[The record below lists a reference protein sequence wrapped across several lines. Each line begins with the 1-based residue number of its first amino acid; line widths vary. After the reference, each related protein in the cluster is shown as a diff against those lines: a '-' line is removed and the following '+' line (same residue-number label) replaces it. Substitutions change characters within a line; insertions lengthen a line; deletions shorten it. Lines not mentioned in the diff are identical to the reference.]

1 MKYLFFL
8 FYLIA
13 TPILAQY
20 GLTKSGLSRNT
31 AETTFITKN
40 GQLLGTPTLYKSGK
54 LLNIQ
59 TPDGKLNYK
68 HYNNT
73 STSVYPNN
81 DAEYNSFLSGKTVD
95 KSGTLSIPNTT
106 YSGSLPSANLLSW
119 SNYSD
124 LNAVIGV
131 NQADGFAMEV
141 SGYFIPQ
148 ETGAYTFTIQ
158 GDDAVDLFIGGNFV
172 ASVYGGHGA
181 NALGTSGTANG
192 TGQITL
198 IKGVSYSFKVRQQEG
213 GGGEAFYLYWRRP
226 SQSSGT
232 NWYQYSNELSSVQ
245 MSRMYSIPTTNLVS
259 YLDASNYTSYGGSGT
274 TWTDLSSNT
283 LNGTI
288 YNGSYSP
295 SNDGTIVLSGSTNSY
310 IEIPATNLLTNQTA
324 ASFSIWFNTTRNP
337 NTGTPNC
344 ILGKSTSTGSY
355 YGLTLIVGSN
365 GYVSTVKSTGSNSNI
380 DNSYATN
387 INTWYNI
394 TITIDQTSVKNYING
409 VLVTTSTNNSNW
421 SMSGDVTRIGASID
435 TFWTGFSGK
444 IGAVMIY
451 NKVLSA
457 SETTQI
463 FESQKQRFGL

>member
-1 MKYLFFL
+1 MKRLFFL
-8 FYLIA
+8 FYIIA
-13 TPILAQY
+13 TPLLAQY
-20 GLTKSGLSRNT
+20 GLTKNGFLRNT
-31 AETTFITKN
+31 SETTYTNKN
-40 GQLLGTPTLYKSGK
+40 GQLQGMPSLYKSGK
-54 LLNIQ
+54 LLNIL
-59 TPDGKLNYK
+59 TPNGKLNYK

-73 STSVYPNN
+73 STSSYPNS
-81 DAEYNSFLSGKTVD
+81 DADYNSFLSGKTVD
-95 KSGTLSIPNTT
+95 KSGTLTIPDII
-106 YSGSLPSANLLSW
+106 YSGSYPSANLLSW
-119 SNYSD
+119 SNYGD

-131 NQADGFAMEV
+131 SQADGFAMEIT
-141 SGYFIPQ
+141 GYFIPQ

-181 NALGTSGTANG
+181 NSLGTSGTSNG

-198 IKGVSYSFKVRQQEG
+198 IKGVSYSFKARQQEG

-245 MSRMYSIPTTNLVS
+245 MSRVYNIPTTNLVS

-274 TWTDLSSNT
+274 TWTDLSSNS

-295 SNDGTIVLSGSTNSY
+295 FNDGSIVLNGNTNSY
-310 IEIPATNLLTNQTA
+310 IEIPATNLLSNQTA
-324 ASFSIWFNTTRNP
+324 ASFSIWFNTARNP
-337 NTGTPNC
+337 SGNPNC

-355 YGLTLIVGSN
+355 YGLTLIVGST
-365 GYVSTVKSTGSNSNI
+365 GYTSTVKSTNSYGNI
-380 DNSYATN
+380 DNSYATS

-394 TITIDQTSVKNYING
+394 TITIDQSSVKNYING

-421 SMSGDVTRIGASID
+421 SMSSDVTRIGASID
-435 TFWTGFSGK
+435 PYWTGFSGK
-444 IGAVMIY
+444 IGSVMIY
-451 NKVLSA
+451 NKVISA
-457 SETTQI
+457 SEVSQI
-463 FESQKQRFGL
+463 FESQKHRFGL